1 MLFLNIYDEILE
13 INYLMDYFNLSIDI
27 RLLEMNLLL
36 LSLIHLSLLD
46 RFDLFWNRKELILGL
61 ETHIIDDAKLILLA
75 CIEIWNWRLFFSN
88 LDQNICQEWSL
99 IIRISSICFI
109 SWVII

>member
-46 RFDLFWNRKELILGL
+46 RFDLFWNRKELI
-61 ETHIIDDAKLILLA
+61 
-75 CIEIWNWRLFFSN
+75 
-88 LDQNICQEWSL
+88 
-99 IIRISSICFI
+99 
-109 SWVII
+109 